1 MDILMPTDGLLAAP
15 LHGADLA
22 AASERYGIPIS
33 DWLDVSTGINPRAY
47 PLAHLL
53 DNIDA
58 AAFQHLPFND
68 IELRRA
74 AKNYCN
80 APALPII
87 AAGSQ
92 VLIQWL
98 PLVYTQLMQRK
109 GRIAIPNIGYSE
121 HGFRWRWAGHEIIH
135 YDPRQ
140 LDSLDELLT
149 TESIDALVIINAHN
163 PLGLITAPEKLLGWH
178 AQLQKNNGWLIVDEA
193 FIDPTPQHS
202 VAAHTQLPG
211 LIVLRS
217 LGKFFGLAGVRCG
230 YAFCA
235 EEISR
240 SLQIAIGP
248 WAVSG
253 PTLQIATAAL
263 SDGTWQNSMRSE
275 LQRMSAANAE
285 LLQKTHWAS
294 NHELLRNPLFHTAVL
309 PTQNSLKV
317 EDELARQGV
326 RVRRI
331 ELNAE
336 QSLLRFGLVDP
347 EQREVW
353 ARYAQCLNDVRL

>member
-1 MDILMPTDGLLAAP
+1 MPKDGVLTAP
-15 LHGADLA
+15 VHGADLA
-22 AASERYGIPIS
+22 AASERYGIPIA

-47 PLAHLL
+47 PFEH
-53 DNIDA
+53 IDP

-68 IELRRA
+68 GELRNA
-74 AKNYCN
+74 AKNYCD
-80 APALPII
+80 APVLPII

-98 PLVYTQLMQRK
+98 PLVYTQLMQRQ
-109 GRIAIPNIGYSE
+109 GRVAIPCIGYSE
-121 HGFRWRWAGHEIIH
+121 HGFRWRWSGHEIIY

-140 LDSLDELLT
+140 SDSIDELLRA
-149 TESIDALVIINAHN
+149 ESIDVLIVINAHN
-163 PLGLITAPEKLLGWH
+163 PLGLITPPEKLLAWH
-178 AQLQKNNGWLIVDEA
+178 ALLHKNNGWLIVDEA
-193 FIDPTPQHS
+193 FIDATPQHS
-202 VAAHTQLPG
+202 VASHTHSRG
-211 LIVLRS
+211 LIVLHS

-235 EEISR
+235 QEISEA
-240 SLQIAIGP
+240 LAVAVGP

-253 PTLQIATAAL
+253 PTLEIATAAL
-263 SDGTWQNSMRSE
+263 SDSPWQNSMRSK
-275 LQRMSAANAE
+275 LHLMSAANAE

-294 NHELLRNPLFHTAVL
+294 NQKLMRNPLFHTLEL
-309 PTQNSLKV
+309 PAHNSLKV

-336 QSLLRFGLVDP
+336 RSLLRFGLIDP
-347 EQREVW
+347 EQQEVW
-353 ARYAQCLNDVRL
+353 TRYEQSLIDVRV